1 MCFLSQTVWFIKS
14 IWLQPNTKLTE
25 LREKNTLFVFRN
37 TGVNG
42 AGFILQY
49 NEYIVYKTNQIKMKY
64 LAKIKFNHKY

>member
-1 MCFLSQTVWFIKS
+1 MRSS
-14 IWLQPNTKLTE
+14 IYILAKVDIVFAYF
-25 LREKNTLFVFRN
+25 LRENNTLFVFRN